1 MQDLLPIDLQDML
14 IEARQE
20 ARMKRDVY
28 NRMCQQG
35 TMNRRRANRKIDVQD
50 AIVKLLE
57 GIRDGKPLGELIA
70 PRRSEGNEDL

>member
-1 MQDLLPIDLQDML
+1 MSGDLLPVDLQDMI
-14 IEARQE
+14 IEAKQE

-28 NRMCQQG
+28 GRMCQQG

-57 GIRDGKPLGELIA
+57 GIRDGRPLDELL
-70 PRRSEGNEDL
+70 SH